1 VSGLSASV
9 TVGQKQADAVSLI
22 ALDCYEGSAMPNAYV
37 VGQISVKDERKWVEY
52 RNQVP
57 ATIAPW
63 GGEVVF
69 RGKKASDFAK
79 ENPHT
84 DIVVIRF
91 PSMEAAKTWEA
102 SPAYQSIIPL
112 RQEAAEVML
121 TAYQA

>member
-1 VSGLSASV
+1 ML
-9 TVGQKQADAVSLI
+9 
-22 ALDCYEGSAMPNAYV
+22 NAYV

-57 ATIAPW
+57 ATIALW

-84 DIVVIRF
+84 DIVVICF
-91 PSMEAAKTWEA
+91 PSIEAAKTWEA